1 MLQNM
6 FLGSQHILSMRD
18 ILLQNI
24 HGENV
29 LQAAVVNVSG
39 LDLYNRFYWNFN
51 HIIDVPTI

>member
-39 LDLYNRFYWNFN
+39 LDLYNRFY
-51 HIIDVPTI
+51 